1 MVHKVTYKAVDLVM
15 GWFDRDFAQKVRW
28 RIKYDRNPLF
38 VIVQDKY
45 RVREY
50 AATRGVKTAP
60 LLYVTDKPETIPFD
74 SLSGSYFIKANHG
87 WGWNI
92 LGKDDV
98 LYLHGDGSQLLQ
110 ENNTVNEEKRLTRE
124 ACVALCQ
131 DWLTQRY
138 GRPRHLLSP
147 VGTEW
152 AYQEI
157 SPRIIVEKCLIAR
170 DGGELNDYRF
180 YTFDG
185 VVKAINI
192 GSRTYRREKL
202 NVFFYPDWSEIKL
215 TVYKDAVPDPLP
227 PKPENVTEMIQIA
240 ERLGNGLDFIRVDM
254 YDTTDGLV
262 LGEMT
267 VYPERGARR
276 TPTACPKFNR
286 WLGSQWIR

>member
-1 MVHKVTYKAVDLVM
+1 MVDKVPYKAVDLVM

-28 RIKYDRNPLF
+28 RIKHDRNPLF

-45 RVREY
+45 RVREH

-60 LLYVTDKPETIPFD
+60 LLYVTDEPESIPFD

-87 WGWNI
+87 CGWNI
-92 LGKDDV
+92 LGEDGA
-98 LYLHGDGSQLLQ
+98 LYLHGDGSRLFR
-110 ENNTVNEEKRLTRE
+110 ENDTVNEEERLTRE
-124 ACVALCQ
+124 ACVALCR
-131 DWLTQRY
+131 DWLTQRH
-138 GRPRHLLSP
+138 GRSRHLLSP
-147 VGTEW
+147 SGTEW
-152 AYQEI
+152 VYQEI

-170 DGGELNDYRF
+170 GGGELNDYRF

-185 VVKAINI
+185 VVKAISI

-202 NVFFYPDWSEIKL
+202 NVFLYPDWSEIKL

-227 PKPENVTEMIQIA
+227 AKPDNLTEMIQIA

-267 VYPERGARR
+267 VYPE
-276 TPTACPKFNR
+276 
-286 WLGSQWIR
+286 